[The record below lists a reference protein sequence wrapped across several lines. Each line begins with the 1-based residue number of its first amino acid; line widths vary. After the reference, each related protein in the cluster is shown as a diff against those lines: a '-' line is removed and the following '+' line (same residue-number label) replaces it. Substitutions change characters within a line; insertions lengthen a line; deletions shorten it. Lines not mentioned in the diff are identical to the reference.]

1 MSRHA
6 DYKRIFH
13 ERVLATGAKSVLDV
27 GCGRGDWVHE
37 LREVHIQAVGLDTA
51 QAISMSNPWIKQ
63 GRASALPFEDQSVDI
78 VASEFSAHHFEDI
91 RAHLSEAF
99 RVARRGVAILDAWF
113 DDSIPSQRNAHRM
126 DDWMKTIDRA
136 AGEVHHPVISA
147 GDFIAALPADAG
159 NLSISFEHLL
169 SLETIPQDT
178 LDERFAQYAE
188 KSEGDAGLQREEAG
202 LRQAIAA
209 DGISEGGAIIFLAVR
224 A

>member
-1 MSRHA
+1 MTRHT
-6 DYKRIFH
+6 DYKHIFH

-27 GCGRGDWVHE
+27 GCGRGEWVHE
-37 LREVHIQAVGLDTA
+37 LRDAQIQAVGLDRT

-63 GRASALPFEDQSVDI
+63 GRASALPFEDNSVDI

-99 RVARRGVAILDAWF
+99 RVARQGVAILDAWF

-126 DDWMKTIDRA
+126 DDWMKAIDRA
-136 AGEVHHPVISA
+136 AGEVHRPIMSA
-147 GDFIAALPADAG
+147 GDFIAALPADAS

-169 SLETIPQDT
+169 SLESIPQDK
-178 LDERFAQYAE
+178 LEERFAHYAD
-188 KSEGDAGLQREEAG
+188 KSAGDAGLQREEAS

-209 DGISEGGAIIFLAVR
+209 DGISEDGAIIFLAVR